1 MKSYE
6 YYIDKLKKKVDEN
19 DKYIFIIVFV
29 SSIINYLYLLTHQ
42 SLSHDGLFN
51 GPIYKSGEW
60 ELALGRPLLIFV
72 DKLRGGLVASSII
85 FVIGLICICLTLMII
100 KRIFDIDKKVLL
112 FLLSVLLVTF
122 PTIADG
128 ALYIYCFDSYCI
140 SMLFASFGAYLIIK
154 KKYIFSIFFIAA
166 SLALYQAYISLCIS
180 LILIYFIIQ
189 LLDGNTNVGDFIKN
203 MLVVFIGMVVYF
215 VGLKLGMII
224 LNRTL
229 ADYKG
234 ADSIGIGMIFDLPSN
249 IVECYKDFFNYLF
262 GNNILL
268 NSYFK
273 RNIYNFIIVFIMTT
287 TILFRFFK
295 LKKVQLL
302 LIVLGLL
309 SLPIFTCVINL
320 IAADTNIIILTSIG
334 FYSLYILALLVIDKY
349 CCFNIFRNINILVF
363 GILIF
368 TLFLSDNAEFMARQD
383 VHNNFY
389 SNASIAL
396 NKAILLDDYDDNMKW
411 MFNDIYN
418 YSSSLN
424 QMSLGFVSSQQES
437 YNNFRGLEGIR
448 IFYERYFGKKIT
460 LVHYDE
466 YNKILDTPQYKSM
479 SVGSVK
485 IIDNVVVVK
494 TSENR
499 Y

>member
-6 YYIDKLKKKVDEN
+6 YYIDKLKNKIDRN
-19 DKYIFIIVFV
+19 DFFVIITVFI
-29 SSIINYLYLLTHQ
+29 SSIINYLYLLTHNC
-42 SLSHDGLFN
+42 LSHDGLFN

-60 ELALGRPLLIFV
+60 ELALGRPLLIIV
-72 DKLRGGLVASSII
+72 DKFRGGLVASTII
-85 FVIGLICICLTLMII
+85 FVVGLICICLTLMII
-100 KRIFDIDKKVLL
+100 KRIFNIDKKPLL
-112 FLLSVLLVTF
+112 FLLSILLVSF

-128 ALYIYCFDSYCI
+128 SLYIYCFDSYCF
-140 SMLFASFGAYLIIK
+140 SMLFATISAYLIIRK
-154 KKYIFSIFFIAA
+154 RYLFSMFFIVL
-166 SLALYQAYISLCIS
+166 SLSLYQAYISMTIS

-189 LLDGNTNVGDFIKN
+189 LLDGKNEFKDFIKN
-203 MLVVFIGMVVYF
+203 IIVVFAGMFAYF
-215 VGLKLGMII
+215 VCLKLGMII
-224 LNRTL
+224 LNRSL

-234 ADSIGIGMIFDLPSN
+234 ADSIGLGMIFKLPSN
-249 IVECYKDFFNYLF
+249 IIECYKDFFDYLF
-262 GNNILL
+262 CNNILL

-273 RNIYNFIIVFIMTT
+273 RNIYNFIIFIIMIL
-287 TILFRFFK
+287 TIIFKLFK
-295 LKKVQLL
+295 LKNVQSL

-309 SLPIFTCVINL
+309 FLPIFTCVINL
-320 IAADTNIIILTSIG
+320 IATDTNIIILTSIG
-334 FYSLYILALLVIDKY
+334 FYSLYILALLVIDRY
-349 CCFNIFRNINILVF
+349 CRFNFFRNINILVF

-368 TLFLSDNAEFMARQD
+368 TFFLSDNAEFMARQD

-389 SNASIAL
+389 SNTSIAL
-396 NKAILLDDYDDNMKW
+396 NKAILLDDYDDDMKW

-424 QMSLGFVSSQQES
+424 RMSLGFVSSQQES

-448 IFYERYFGKKIT
+448 VFYERYFGKKIV
-460 LVHYDE
+460 LVDYDE

-494 TSENR
+494 TSENS